1 MGDNSEVAIMRV
13 AVATRVSTMNVLGG
27 EAILVLMAVVVVLAV
42 IGVLRCAAS
51 VAVAVDLVRQRP
63 STSSLCSQ

>member
-1 MGDNSEVAIMRV
+1 MNNSEVAIMRV
-13 AVATRVSTMNVLGG
+13 AVAMRVSTMNVLGG
-27 EAILVLMAVVVVLAV
+27 EALVLMAVVVVSAV

-63 STSSLCSQ
+63 STSSSCSQ